1 MACSVSDPL
10 SRQLH
15 SAIEG
20 AKAASLSVKILI
32 HLANGWGASG
42 LDSFFSRVFMPRSLD
57 VGQVDIVG
65 ASSDYPFYANRVVV
79 T

>member
-1 MACSVSDPL
+1 M
-10 SRQLH
+10 
-15 SAIEG
+15 
-20 AKAASLSVKILI
+20 SVKILI

-42 LDSFFSRVFMPRSLD
+42 LDSFFSRAFMPRSLD
-57 VGQVDIVG
+57 VGQADIVG